1 MLQKVLNTILSVFKK
16 QDELTKE
23 LTQQITSQPAPASAH
38 TEETEKKE
46 PRLEPAEEDKLSK
59 LYPHFAQLVRCF
71 VLKARAE
78 GMPVGIFCGL
88 RTFEEQRALYGK
100 GRDAT
105 GKVTDKK
112 QVVTNA
118 PPGLSSHNYGLAVDL
133 VFDSDLAKPGWQWS
147 WDNKYPWKRLAEMG
161 KEQGLSPAYFWKSFP
176 ESPHFEQTYGLS
188 YRELLSLYNEQGLSG
203 VWAVLDKQRA
213 ESKLS

>member
-1 MLQKVLNTILSVFKK
+1 MFLAQKIILMRARASAAVKGVRINTGCVLSAGRSASFAEGGSMLQKVLNTILSVFKK

-88 RTFEEQRALYGK
+88 RTFEEQR
-100 GRDAT
+100 
-105 GKVTDKK
+105 
-112 QVVTNA
+112 
-118 PPGLSSHNYGLAVDL
+118 
-133 VFDSDLAKPGWQWS
+133 
-147 WDNKYPWKRLAEMG
+147 
-161 KEQGLSPAYFWKSFP
+161 
-176 ESPHFEQTYGLS
+176 
-188 YRELLSLYNEQGLSG
+188 
-203 VWAVLDKQRA
+203 
-213 ESKLS
+213 